1 MVGGWWRAGLAL
13 LLLGLNTLICCSVLF
28 ALALLR
34 LLLPLAA
41 VRRLLDPLI
50 NGVAS
55 TLVTM
60 CGVSPR
66 DASCLRSAAFTQ
78 VWCGGLKRPAEMR

>member
-55 TLVTM
+55 TWITLV
-60 CGVSPR
+60 
-66 DASCLRSAAFTQ
+66 A
-78 VWCGGLKRPAEMR
+78 

>member
-34 LLLPLAA
+34 LLL
-41 VRRLLDPLI
+41 LLPGPDRDLGVGADGFDGGRFDGG
-50 NGVAS
+50 GVA
-55 TLVTM
+55 V
-60 CGVSPR
+60 GR
-66 DASCLRSAAFTQ
+66 I
-78 VWCGGLKRPAEMR
+78 E